1 MPMFHFLNPARE
13 GKGVEKDAPKKKR
26 FFIFFELYFRKFFK
40 FIQLNLLFLAYC
52 IPIVTIGPAVAAM
65 TVVAKKMMQ
74 DRHVFLLSDFFD
86 AFKDNFKQSFFM
98 GLIDLVVLFLCGTA
112 ITFYYHYD
120 TQSMWIW
127 VPFLLAVLTG
137 ILFLF
142 INFYAF
148 TMITTIRLKLRDIIK
163 NALIFSVIGIKANL
177 IIVLYMVLLGLFL
190 LIMYTPISVL
200 FGILN
205 VFSTLCF
212 VIVFNVYPVID
223 RYLIQP
229 QLQGKAEQPEQP
241 EDTVFL
247 DRPSGSGK

>member
-1 MPMFHFLNPARE
+1 MSMFHFLNPTRE
-13 GKGVEKDAPKKKR
+13 GRGVEKNTPQKKR

-52 IPIVTIGPAVAAM
+52 VPIVTIGPAIAAM
-65 TVVAKKMMQ
+65 TVIAKKMMQ

-98 GLIDLVVLFLCGTA
+98 GLIDLVVLFLCSTA
-112 ITFYYHYD
+112 ITFYYNYD

-127 VPFLLAVLTG
+127 VPFLIAVLTG

-148 TMITTIRLKLRDIIK
+148 TMITTIRLRLRDIIK
-163 NALIFSVIGIKANL
+163 NAMIFSVIGIKANL

-190 LIMYTPISVL
+190 FIMYTPISVL
-200 FGILN
+200 FVLVN

-229 QLQGKAEQPEQP
+229 QLQRQAEQPAEPQ
-241 EDTVFL
+241 DAIFS
-247 DRPSGSGK
+247 DRPADSGK

>member
-1 MPMFHFLNPARE
+1 MRKTRRRKNVFL
-13 GKGVEKDAPKKKR
+13 
-26 FFIFFELYFRKFFK
+26 FFELYFRKFFK

-86 AFKDNFKQSFFM
+86 AFKDNFKQSFF
-98 GLIDLVVLFLCGTA
+98 
-112 ITFYYHYD
+112 
-120 TQSMWIW
+120 MWIW